1 MRNEIIFPILVIA
14 LSLGGC
20 MSTSTIPSHNTAVLQ
35 VEEQASEEPLNPS
48 PPITNSASTSEPQTT
63 SPTME
68 NGSELS
74 KPPSPLLISQ
84 TPTGKASPQLAAATP
99 MATKDPISSEM
110 EFTETTILTTPH
122 KEARPTEALLDEALG
137 FVQLSQE
144 FWQKGELENAL
155 EALDLAYSLVLKI
168 DEEDRPKLIQQKENL
183 RFLISKRILEIYA
196 SRHIVVN
203 GHHNAIPVDLNSHVK
218 AEIKSFTR
226 GSEKK
231 FFIQSYQRSGRYR
244 SMIEAKLR
252 EAGLPLELAW
262 LPLIESGYK
271 VNALSKA
278 RALGLWQFIPSTGYK
293 FGLKRNRYIDERLDP
308 IKATDA
314 AIAYLKELHQMFGDW
329 TTVLAAYNCGEGR
342 VLRVIRSQNVNYL
355 DNFWDLYQRL
365 PRETARYVPRFLATL
380 HIVNNLSQYGLSDA
394 SVDPSMEFATV
405 TVNRQLH
412 MKHIA
417 KTLGVTEATMRGLNS
432 ELRYRITPGEPYPLR
447 IPTAKEELFVAKANQ
462 IPTYRPPKKSY
473 AYHRIRKGESISTI
487 ARRYGVSVKNIAR
500 ANGLRKP
507 YRIIAGKKIKIPQ
520 KGQIVYASKQTQTT
534 SNGKAIIHVVK
545 RGDSLWNIARR
556 YGTTTRRIQQ
566 RNKLRN
572 TNLSIGQKLKIADAK
587 SVRSEPKLRKY
598 RVRKGDTAYNIA
610 LAHNMSLKRF
620 LRINQLGS
628 RSKIYPGQKL
638 YVE

>member
-1 MRNEIIFPILVIA
+1 VSIA
-14 LSLGGC
+14 TAP
-20 MSTSTIPSHNTAVLQ
+20 TSDDLTVSDPLTAK
-35 VEEQASEEPLNPS
+35 EPLAGELEFSETPS
-48 PPITNSASTSEPQTT
+48 QGISVKEA
-63 SPTME
+63 
-68 NGSELS
+68 
-74 KPPSPLLISQ
+74 KPP
-84 TPTGKASPQLAAATP
+84 
-99 MATKDPISSEM
+99 
-110 EFTETTILTTPH
+110 
-122 KEARPTEALLDEALG
+122 EALLDEALG

-168 DEEDRPKLIQQKENL
+168 DEEDRPKLIQQKEDL

-203 GHHNAIPVDLNSHVK
+203 GHHNAIPIDINSHVT
-218 AEIKSFTR
+218 AEINSFTR
-226 GSEKK
+226 GAERK
-231 FFIQSYQRSGRYR
+231 FFDSAYRRSGRYR
-244 SMIEAKLR
+244 PMIEAKLK

-380 HIVNNLSQYGLSDA
+380 HIMNNRSQYGLENLTL
-394 SVDPSMEFATV
+394 DPSMEFASANV
-405 TVNRQLH
+405 TRQLH
-412 MKHIA
+412 LKHVA
-417 KTLGVTEATMRGLNS
+417 QALGESEQTLRALNP
-432 ELRYRITPGEPYPLR
+432 ELRYRVTPGDPYPLR
-447 IPTAKEELFVAKANQ
+447 IPKLKESVFAAKASQ
-462 IPTYRPPKKSY
+462 IPTYRPPQQTY
-473 AYHRIRKGESISTI
+473 AYHHIRKGQSISTI
-487 ARRYGVSVKNIAR
+487 ARRYGVSVQSIAR

-507 YRIIAGKKIKIPQ
+507 YRIIAGKRLKIPQ
-520 KGQIVYASKQTQTT
+520 KGQVVYASQQISTDGD
-534 SNGKAIIHVVK
+534 GKIITHVVK
-545 RGDSLWNIARR
+545 RGDSLWNLARR
-556 YGTTTRRIQQ
+556 YGTTTREIQQ
-566 RNKLRN
+566 RNGLRN
-572 TNLSIGQKLKIADAK
+572 SNLSIGQQLSIPDKKTASTKPQLQ
-587 SVRSEPKLRKY
+587 KY
-598 RVRKGDTAYNIA
+598 RVRKGDTAYKIA
-610 LAHNMSLKRF
+610 LSHNMSLKRF
-620 LRINQLGS
+620 LRINQISS
-628 RSKIYPGQKL
+628 RTKIYPGQKL